1 MLPQKIKQRF
11 QTFWTYHN
19 YDMKTYS
26 LIVVGVYSLYVYV
39 DCTET
44 EVTIWLVAAVP
55 NYLK

>member
-1 MLPQKIKQRF
+1 
-11 QTFWTYHN
+11 
-19 YDMKTYS
+19 MKTYS